1 MTKTRTFRLAL
12 LAAAGAV
19 FFIYAWEN
27 LQATRL
33 GYGIEGLRKEIKDS
47 ENANKYLKKEIRLSL
62 SPEKLQAEALKLGL
76 VYPEPDAL
84 VMLDDAGNKPEK
96 GWFAQ
101 LFRFTPNFRADTP
114 ATQS

>member
-1 MTKTRTFRLAL
+1 MASLAG
-12 LAAAGAV
+12 AGAV

-33 GYGIEGLRKEIKDS
+33 GYGIEGLRKDIKDIG
-47 ENANKYLKKEIRLSL
+47 NANNYLKKEIRIFQ

-76 VYPEPDAL
+76 IYPEPDAL
-84 VMLDDAGNKPEK
+84 VLLDDIPGDKSDK

-101 LFRFTPNFRADTP
+101 LFRPASHSQADPSSKTGV
-114 ATQS
+114 